1 MVWVIACSASAIR
14 KSIRIWKAF
23 WKRSGW
29 RWSRMSQNPLPT
41 PSLPVLLALLAEPLH
56 RHHALGLGGVEHDH
70 AAGLAALDADL
81 GDAAADEL
89 AAVGDQDELV
99 LLLYRERAD
108 QAADLGAQRAV
119 ALAVV
124 HGDDAFAAAAG
135 GAVFERRGALAV
147 AALGNRQHELLRRRE
162 LHIALLAELDGALG
176 LFHIGLGI
184 DGLLGLL
191 VEAAPHRAGAPQIRG
206 ALLAGGV
213 DMAQDRER

>member
-56 RHHALGLGGVEHDH
+56 RHHALFVGGVEHDH

-81 GDAAADEL
+81 GDAAADQL
-89 AAVGDQDELV
+89 AAVGDQHELA
-99 LLLYRERAD
+99 LLLHRERAD
-108 QAADLGAQRAV
+108 QAADLGAQRSV

-135 GAVFERRGALAV
+135 GAVLERRGTLAV
-147 AALGNRQHELLRRRE
+147 AALRDGEHELLGGGE
-162 LHIALLAELDGALG
+162 VDVALLAELDGAGRL
-176 LFHIGLGI
+176 LEIGLGVVR
-184 DGLLGLL
+184 LLWGI
-191 VEAAPHRAGAPQIRG
+191 VEAAAHRAGALEIG
-206 ALLAGGV
+206 GTLVAGGV
-213 DMAQDRER
+213 DVAQDR